1 LIRLLIRARRAVR
14 ETASDTAITKRRF
27 RMSRSPPRIC
37 VVGSLN
43 TDLTFRTTRLP
54 KPGETLRASEFHI
67 GQGGKGANQAVMA
80 ARLGGQVTMIGR
92 VGRDAFGDATLR
104 HITREGIDTVYIK
117 EDVKAPSGTAAII
130 VDDDARNCILV
141 VPGANGALTPQD
153 VRDAASAIRSAR
165 VLLCQLEVPIES
177 VLEAFRI
184 ARAAKVRTILN
195 PAPAAPLPD
204 ELLQLTDICVP
215 NESEIESLTGRPL
228 ATVQTAALE
237 LIGRGPLTVLVTMGE
252 RGVLIVTKDAYE
264 QVPAVPVHAV
274 DTTGAGDVFIG
285 ALAVFLAEERILLE
299 AVRWASAAAALS
311 VTKLGAQASFP
322 SRGDVEGLFLG
333 ER

>member
-1 LIRLLIRARRAVR
+1 
-14 ETASDTAITKRRF
+14 
-27 RMSRSPPRIC
+27 MSHSPARIC

-43 TDLTFRTTRLP
+43 TDLTFRTARLP
-54 KPGETLRASEFHI
+54 KPGETVRASEFHI

-80 ARLGGQVTMIGR
+80 ARLGAQVTMVGR

-117 EDVKAPSGTAAII
+117 EDVNAPSGTAAII
-130 VDDDARNCILV
+130 VDDEARNCILV
-141 VPGANGALTPQD
+141 VPGANGTLTPQD
-153 VRDAASAIRSAR
+153 VCDAESAIRSAR
-165 VLLCQLEVPIES
+165 VLLCQLEVPTES

-195 PAPAAPLPD
+195 PAPAADLPG
-204 ELLQLTDICVP
+204 ELLRLTDICVP
-215 NESEIESLTGRPL
+215 NEPELELLAEISVRTMEEIER
-228 ATVQTAALE
+228 AARR
-237 LIGRGPLTVLVTMGE
+237 IIDRGPPTVLVTLGE
-252 RGVLIVTKDAYE
+252 RGVLIVTEDASE
-264 QVPAVPVHAV
+264 HVPAFPMDPV
-274 DTTGAGDVFIG
+274 DTTGAGDAFIG
-285 ALAVFLAEERILLE
+285 ALAVFLAEDRILLE

-322 SRGDVEGLFLG
+322 SRADVEGLFVG